1 MVRKVYIAIF
11 LPLFIV
17 HHLLSS
23 GSGPEQ
29 LPSQGS
35 RWTLLPHNRSSG
47 SAQRM
52 YYKYNGTYLS
62 QYIEDFIEFYRKI
75 NEKNKKYI
83 EISMALVNLK
93 YDFELLIDQSFAAI
107 KSSQGLRYEY
117 IGLNRKKII
126 TPGVDIRLVIKCDEN
141 EFIFSKQ
148 YKDMK
153 DTKYAEIIWE
163 DVKQYTDV
171 KEKKEANNET

>member
-1 MVRKVYIAIF
+1 MKDEVLNKYIES
-11 LPLFIV
+11 
-17 HHLLSS
+17 LLQ
-23 GSGPEQ
+23 EKIDVNEVE
-29 LPSQGS
+29 LYIDMFS
-35 RWTLLPHNRSSG
+35 RFMGYTNPD
-47 SAQRM
+47 
-52 YYKYNGTYLS
+52 YKYNGTYLI

-93 YDFELLIDQSFAAI
+93 YDFELLIDQSFAVI

-171 KEKKEANNET
+171 KEKKETNNET

>member
-1 MVRKVYIAIF
+1 MKDEVLNKYIES
-11 LPLFIV
+11 
-17 HHLLSS
+17 LLQ
-23 GSGPEQ
+23 ERIDVNEVE
-29 LPSQGS
+29 LYIDMFS
-35 RWTLLPHNRSSG
+35 RFMGYTNPD
-47 SAQRM
+47 
-52 YYKYNGTYLS
+52 YKYNGTYLS

-83 EISMALVNLK
+83 EISNALVNLK

-126 TPGVDIRLVIKCDEN
+126 TPGVDIRIVIKCDEN